1 MVTDQRPLLVK
12 RNFII
17 HFSNF
22 EKLNQ
27 YIQIF
32 DDYTK
37 QFLDNQDNN
46 EIIININLKINHS
59 KNVYLNAIEIA
70 KSEGLNRV
78 DEEIAGICGLF
89 HDIGRF
95 EQFTKYNT
103 FRDQN
108 GIYHGELGVEV
119 LKKEKMLENLPP
131 HFYEIVY
138 TAVYDHG
145 LKSIPKN
152 RSGKKLYFSKLL
164 RDADKAD
171 IYRIV
176 AEYYHNQGPRNIALE
191 YGLEDNKGI
200 SYSVMQ
206 DFLNHKI
213 IDKNHLKTLDDFKC
227 MQIAWMFDINFEF
240 TYNKI
245 LHNKYPYAIIKSLSD
260 KKQAEII
267 EQKLKKYNMCNK
279 NLT

>member
-1 MVTDQRPLLVK
+1 VVTDQRPLLVK
-12 RNFII
+12 RSFII
-17 HFSNF
+17 HFYNF
-22 EKLNQ
+22 EELNQ

-32 DDYTK
+32 DDYTR

-46 EIIININLKINHS
+46 EIIVNINLKIKHS

-70 KSEGLNRV
+70 KSEGLNKA

-131 HFYEIVY
+131 HFCEIVY

-191 YGLEDNKGI
+191 YGLEDNGEI
-200 SYSVMQ
+200 SDNVIQ
-206 DFLNHKI
+206 DFLNYRT

-227 MQIAWMFDINFEF
+227 MQIAWIFDINFES

-245 LHNKYPYAIIKSLSD
+245 INNKHPSAIIKSLRD
-260 KKQAEII
+260 KKQAKII
-267 EQKLKKYNMCNK
+267 EQLIKRYNFIIK
-279 NLT
+279 D